1 MSLNGIPTGPAEAIA
16 KCTRQRGGALSHFPG
31 ARVRPFRPFR
41 PDKGY
46 APISFTEGRGMYV
59 VDFFGG
65 CKWLTHA

>member
-1 MSLNGIPTGPAEAIA
+1 MRLNDIPTGPAEAIA
-16 KCTRQRGGALSHFPG
+16 KCTGQRGGALSHFPG

-59 VDFFGG
+59 VDFLQMANSRG
-65 CKWLTHA
+65 A